1 MKFNTLA
8 IGAIAAL
15 LLAGCNNNTNPEPA
29 PSPDPEPV
37 GPVGP
42 VVPTEWSSSIQTAMN
57 QSLGFV
63 LPFMVLS
70 SSATFASLESEG
82 YPGYYQISDS
92 QSAGLLADYVALL
105 DAADNLSDFDREADT
120 SVPSVDYMKQVKTGE
135 TTYTETWH
143 ASEVYVAGSE
153 GLSIV
158 FGSSD
163 LVIYT
168 DWSPEQKAA
177 MTTNLGEVLPFF
189 DGFTADD
196 SFDSESGIVVE
207 LEYGDGDT
215 ALEAFNAYIAK
226 FESSTS
232 GYSGSHYSE
241 ESYFGTDW
249 YGDYSKP
256 SEQKIGEKD
265 AELSVSVALSDYSG
279 IGYGAT
285 ITITANLEAIYTE
298 WPAAELAEFLGS
310 EVTSVVPQL
319 TGTSYRYE
327 EGVDYYEDSYA
338 QVKVLGLG
346 TGVLDAYLASYT
358 TAHGTVVDYID
369 YYGFYVLY
377 LWSEEF
383 SVQLTPSA
391 DGTSA
396 SLTIYANT
404 DLPAFDDVFPAESIA
419 TYFSVENEDLINELV
434 SFTGD
439 AEFGYKKGVYQDED
453 EGLNQFYV
461 MCVDPAFGT
470 EGNKLDVVY
479 QTALEAASYTI
490 TAATEEYP
498 YTQAEKEIEDVGRVF
513 VEFYLDE
520 ESGVFEAYFEMSE
533 AAAPITGT
541 SFVKVA
547 SSADLVSGGNY
558 LIVCESEGVAFDGS
572 LSTLEATS
580 NKLTV
585 AISDDVIAAT
595 SELLAA
601 TFTITEGT
609 GSDAGKYSVCSASG
623 KYIFGT
629 SGSNKLNESTD
640 PAYCSITIDA
650 EGNADIESNTSHLR
664 YNNASDQARFRFYK
678 STSYTNQ
685 QAIQL
690 YKLVTI

>member
-1 MKFNTLA
+1 MKFKTLA

-29 PSPDPEPV
+29 PSPEPEPV

-70 SSATFASLESEG
+70 SSATFASLESQG
-82 YPGYYQISDS
+82 YPGFYQISDS

-105 DAADNLSDFDREADT
+105 DAADNLSDFEREADT
-120 SVPSVDYMKQVKTGE
+120 SVPSVDYLKSEKTGE
-135 TTYTETWH
+135 TSYTQSWH
-143 ASEVYVAGSE
+143 SSEVYVGGSQ

-168 DWSPEQKAA
+168 DWSPEQKEA
-177 MTTNLGEVLPFF
+177 MNTNLGEALPFF

-196 SFDSESGIVVE
+196 SFDSTSGIVVE
-207 LEYGDGDT
+207 LEYDDGDA
-215 ALEAFNAYIAK
+215 ALEAFNDYIAK
-226 FESSTS
+226 YEASTS

-241 ESYFGTDW
+241 ESWFGTDW
-249 YGDYSKP
+249 FGDYSKP
-256 SEQKIGEKD
+256 SEQKVGEKD

-285 ITITANLEAIYTE
+285 ITITAKLEAIYTE
-298 WPAAELAEFLGS
+298 WPAAELAEFLGT
-310 EVTSVVPQL
+310 EITSVVPQL

-327 EGVDYYEDSYA
+327 EVADSEDPYA

-346 TGVLDAYLASYT
+346 TGVLDAYFASYK
-358 TAHGTVVDYID
+358 TAHGTVADYTE
-369 YYGFYVLY
+369 YYGLYLLY

-383 SVQLTPSA
+383 MIQLTPSA

-396 SLTIYANT
+396 TLVVYANS
-404 DLPAFDDVFPAESIA
+404 DLPAFDDAFPAESIA
-419 TYFSVENEDLINELV
+419 TYFGIENEDLINEIIP
-434 SFTGD
+434 FTGD
-439 AEFGYKKGVYQDED
+439 ADYGYKKGVYQDED

-461 MCVDPAFGT
+461 KCVDPAFGT
-470 EGNKLDVVY
+470 TGDKLDVVY
-479 QTALEAASYTI
+479 QTDLEGASYEI
-490 TAATEEYP
+490 TPATEEYV
-498 YTQAEKEIEDVGRVF
+498 YTQAVKEIENVGRVF

-520 ESGVFEAYFEMSE
+520 ETGVFEAYFEMSE
-533 AAAPITGT
+533 AAAPVTGT
-541 SFVKVA
+541 SFVKVT

-572 LSTLEATS
+572 LDPLDAAS
-580 NKLTV
+580 NNIAV
-585 AISDDVIAAT
+585 AISDNVIAAT

-640 PAYCSITIDA
+640 PAYCSVTIGTD
-650 EGNADIESNTSHLR
+650 GNADIESNTSHLR
-664 YNNASDQARFRFYK
+664 YNKQSGNERYRFYK
-678 STSYTNQ
+678 SSSYTSQ
-685 QAIQL
+685 EAIQL